1 MNNVLAGLQAGAGYT
16 NAFYVKNVPAFV
28 QAIEGLGHYVHV
40 FESGYDV
47 QVHIN
52 PEVYQNADAATAVE
66 TTEEFPVQEHDPV
79 ILTIKEHA
87 LYGQVIKL
95 RQVMFHHTYAETR
108 LSPEF
113 YFNLVV
119 IQSDGSVETME
130 LEQYVSGEY
139 DNEEVF
145 EEAHRPELGK
155 QIYLHTYRDI
165 EGGGDEDESVSV
177 KVPVDVEVA
186 VPRPEGQSFNQNRAC
201 SNWFYVKDFTSFYE
215 LMKQWRVT
223 VHQNTDE
230 HSVAL
235 NSVMMVVDS
244 DTWPTE
250 QLELLHRHLQENLE
264 PDQLVV
270 LLDQPRHPAD
280 QQRRALFTYT
290 GEPAFVERRDTTENL
305 SDFGLEMMQ
314 KCGRGE

>member
-16 NAFYVKNVPAFV
+16 NTFYVKDVPAFV

-40 FESGYDV
+40 FETGDDV

-52 PEVYQNADAATAVE
+52 PELYQDKSAVPNYLAFGELPIRTTDA
-66 TTEEFPVQEHDPV
+66 V
-79 ILTIKEHA
+79 ITTIKEHA

-95 RQVMFHHTYAETR
+95 RQVLFYHDYTEKR
-108 LSPEF
+108 LSAD
-113 YFNLVV
+113 FNFNMIV
-119 IQSDGSVETME
+119 IEGDGSVESMD
-130 LEQYVSGEY
+130 LEQYVSGEH
-139 DNEEVF
+139 DNETVF

-155 QIYLHTYRDI
+155 QIYLHTYSDI
-165 EGGGDEDESVSV
+165 EGSRV
-177 KVPVDVEVA
+177 KAATVEVPVDVEVV
-186 VPRPEGQSFNQNRAC
+186 VPRPEGQSFNQNRAS
-201 SNWFYVKDFTSFYE
+201 SNWFYVKDFTNFYE

-223 VHQNTDE
+223 VHQNTEE

-270 LLDQPRHPAD
+270 LLDSPRHPAD

-290 GEPAFVERRDTTENL
+290 GEPAFVERHDTTENL
-305 SDFGLEMMQ
+305 SDFGLEMML
-314 KCGRGE
+314 KCGGGE